1 VCKIKLAAYVAL
13 QEHNCVRELRAVV
26 QQQQSRV
33 NDLQMD
39 VNEIRIQYT
48 ELRRELRTV
57 RVRAILPLSLLNLNP
72 CIKPK
77 CW

>member
-1 VCKIKLAAYVAL
+1 ML
-13 QEHNCVRELRAVV
+13 QDHNCVRELRAVV

-48 ELRRELRTV
+48 ELRRELRTI
-57 RVRAILPLSLLNLNP
+57 RVCPSVTKRYTSVTLDSPTQVH
-72 CIKPK
+72 
-77 CW
+77 